1 MVADEMSEAGIVE
14 DSPDLTVAD
23 VREAARPSADSG
35 PTGQRTLTA
44 RAAGRSGRDD
54 ISERVEELLRNEIG
68 GPASRD
74 REACTGELGGEP
86 DDSGSDSGRAA
97 RQSERFAADPAQARG
112 APDRTEEVPDG
123 RG

>member
-23 VREAARPSADSG
+23 VREALRSSAEPS
-35 PTGQRTLTA
+35 PLGQRTLAA

-54 ISERVEELLRNEIG
+54 ISERAEELLRSEIG
-68 GPASRD
+68 GPASRG

-86 DDSGSDSGRAA
+86 DDSG
-97 RQSERFAADPAQARG
+97 
-112 APDRTEEVPDG
+112 
-123 RG
+123 